1 MDFTQNNT
9 KEESYPKVSI
19 IVPCYNEE
27 KLVGPLLEQLIAVAQ
42 NKMNAYEIVVVND
55 GSTDSTARIL
65 HAFQEQEQLIL
76 INHSTNLGKGASIKS
91 ALNRISGDIVII
103 QDADREYDPTEI
115 PDLIKPILENRADV
129 VYGSRFLGGKPRR
142 AIYFTHAVGNKVL
155 TTITNLLSG
164 LNLTDMETGYKAF
177 KSSLIRDIDLK
188 ENRFGIEPEITMKL
202 SKIKNIRFYELGISY
217 YGRTFSEGKK
227 ISWKDGIRALMCII
241 KYKFSK

>member
-1 MDFTQNNT
+1 MDFTQNNIK
-9 KEESYPKVSI
+9 KENYHKVSI
-19 IVPCYNEE
+19 VVPCYNEE
-27 KLVGPLLEQLIAVAQ
+27 AFVGRLLDQLINIAES
-42 NKMNAYEIVVVND
+42 KLKEFEIIVIDD
-55 GSTDSTARIL
+55 GSTDATPIIL
-65 HAFQEQEQLIL
+65 NPYVKSNQILL
-76 INHSTNLGKGASIKS
+76 INHPHNLGKGASVKS
-91 ALNRISGDIVII
+91 ALEKATGNIIII
-103 QDADREYDPTEI
+103 QDADREYDPMEI
-115 PDLIKPILENRADV
+115 PDLIKPIQENRADV

-177 KSSLIRDIDLK
+177 KTSLLNNIELQ

-202 SKIKNIRFYELGISY
+202 AKIKNIRFYEMGISY

-227 ISWKDGIRALMCII
+227 ISWKDGIRALICLI